1 MEKLS
6 KNKLYAILIV
16 MLGLLSIP
24 IDNDITFFV
33 FGIIVAIGLFVTK
46 EDIFS

>member
-1 MEKLS
+1 MGKLS

-33 FGIIVAIGLFVTK
+33 FGLIVAIGLFVTTK
-46 EDIFS
+46 DVF